1 MTEHEVLD
9 LIKERMLRA
18 EVPITHN
25 FQLVLDD
32 DGTWV
37 LSTTGG

>member
-1 MTEHEVLD
+1 MTEDEVLD

-18 EVPITHN
+18 EVQITHN
-25 FQLVLDD
+25 FQLVLD

>member
-1 MTEHEVLD
+1 MTEQEVLNI
-9 LIKERMLRA
+9 IKERMLRA

-32 DGTWV
+32 DMWV
-37 LSTTGG
+37 LSIAGG

>member
-18 EVPITHN
+18 EVPITHE
-25 FQLVLDD
+25 FQLVLGD

-37 LSTTGG
+37 LSTAGG

>member
-32 DGTWV
+32 DTWV
-37 LSTTGG
+37 LSTVGG